1 MSEHDRFLQSNYELI
16 YYQLINYGGINGW
29 LFVINS
35 FPLLSH
41 WSAILLIPWSQ
52 TLLLLFR
59 SPLFQCYKL
68 QVPMSCFFLHMAS
81 FPELSQLFVALLS
94 IALYNIR

>member
-1 MSEHDRFLQSNYELI
+1 MVVSFL
-16 YYQLINYGGINGW
+16 NG
-29 LFVINS
+29 

-41 WSAILLIPWSQ
+41 WSPILLISWSQ

-68 QVPMSCFFLHMAS
+68 QVPMSCFLLDMAS
-81 FPELSQLFVALLS
+81 FPELSQRFVALLS